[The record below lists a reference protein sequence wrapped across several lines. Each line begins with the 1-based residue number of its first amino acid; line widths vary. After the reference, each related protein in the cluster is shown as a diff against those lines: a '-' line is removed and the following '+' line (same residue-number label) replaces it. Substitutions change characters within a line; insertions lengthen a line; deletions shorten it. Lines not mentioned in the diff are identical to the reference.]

1 MGRDDDVVELE
12 QRATVRLFRKHVERR
27 ARQLAGAKRVDER
40 VLVDELAARDVDQA
54 KAVLGR
60 CELVA
65 PDDVVG
71 VRRER
76 EVERDEVGRRQ
87 KLLERLGLFDT
98 QVAKAVGGDVRVVRE
113 DAHLERPRPPCNL
126 LADAAEADEPER
138 LVRELE
144 AGEAGALPA
153 TFFQRAWACGTFRA
167 TARRRAIV
175 CSAADTT
182 VD

>member
-1 MGRDDDVVELE
+1 MMLWVSAVS
-12 QRATVRLFRKHVERR
+12 VRWSETKSD
-27 ARQLAGAKRVDER
+27 A
-40 VLVDELAARDVDQA
+40 A
-54 KAVLGR
+54 KA
-60 CELVA
+60 
-65 PDDVVG
+65 
-71 VRRER
+71 
-76 EVERDEVGRRQ
+76 
-87 KLLERLGLFDT
+87 LERLRLFDT
-98 QVAKAVGGDVRVVRE
+98 QVAKAVGSDVRVVRE

-144 AGEAGALPA
+144 AGEAGAPSDLLSTPRGPA
-153 TFFQRAWACGTFRA
+153 GRSA